1 MATHDYVIDNQTS
14 ASARGDINNVLQA
27 ILTNNSSATA
37 PSVTAANMLW
47 YDTANNLLRMR
58 DEADAGWITVGYLDQ
73 SGSKFEV
80 RTDVIQAASASG
92 IDVKN
97 SSGTTIID
105 LSVATKATAEAGTNN
120 TQLMTPLRV
129 NEAISALSPKAL
141 SRAGFIGT
149 IVSAYDNANV
159 SAVTATITQP
169 AGVTRMHFDIRAGSQ
184 NDFFN
189 DSVSYTFD
197 LPITLNNLPSS
208 QLTIT
213 ATAGGCSTSSTAAAS
228 TDSSISFNDG
238 TARSVIR
245 RNIVRGASTGAS
257 IVFNNISTAQTVTSD
272 STIFAST
279 NPQLPYWTGVNG
291 KYFFTDNDD
300 EPSTEGYV
308 RGLIVY
314 AY

>member
-14 ASARGDINNVLQA
+14 LNARGDINDVLQA
-27 ILTNNSSATA
+27 ILSNNSNGTA
-37 PSVTAANMLW
+37 PTVTAANMFW
-47 YDTANNLLRMR
+47 YDTANHLLKMR
-58 DEADAGWITVGYLDQ
+58 NASDTDWIIVGYLDQ
-73 SGSKFEV
+73 SGTKFEV

-105 LSVATKATAEAGTNN
+105 LSVASQATAEAGTNN

-129 NEAISALSPKAL
+129 SQAITALSPAVL

-149 IVSAYDNANV
+149 IVSSYDNANV
-159 SAVTATITQP
+159 SAVTATITKP
-169 AGVTRMHFDIRAGSQ
+169 AGITRMHFDIRPGAQ
-184 NDFFN
+184 RDFFN
-189 DSVSYTFD
+189 NSVSYTFD
-197 LPITLNNLPSS
+197 LRITLNNLPSS

-257 IVFNNISTAQTVTSD
+257 IVFNNISTGQTVTSD
-272 STIFAST
+272 STIYAST

-291 KYFFTDNDD
+291 RYFFTDGGD
-300 EPSTEGYV
+300 EPNEEGYA